1 MSKGICQVVECDRTV
16 VSKGLCNPH
25 RQAHHHAKHNPEKY
39 RWPRDGETLEA
50 GAICGPIN
58 ATPAPA
64 PVPAMAPAP
73 APAPAP
79 VAPAVST
86 NPAPAGGLTEE
97 QQEVLGQIFGTNN
110 SDPRVDE
117 VLRRIGVLEAG
128 AGARYK
134 IEVVKG
140 AEVVEVDGLNHRM
153 TPYVLELLAAEKLVY
168 MVGPAGSGKTT
179 MAKRCAEALGLDF
192 QMTGAVVQKYELT
205 GFVDA
210 NGTYVESAF
219 YRAFKYG
226 GVFLFDE
233 LDASAPGAIV
243 AFNSAIENG
252 LWTAP
257 NGELVER
264 HADFRVIAS
273 ANTIGRGAT
282 LDYVGRVPLDQST
295 IDRFAFVIMDY
306 DFSLTAG
313 ITGVEFSG
321 GQGPLR
327 YKTNKPVSDA
337 DCSAYFADVV
347 AYGEAAEAL
356 GIRHI
361 VSPRAIINGL
371 DMLRRGVKRSVVEG
385 SFVWKGLD
393 KDSIKKI
400 KAHATEA
407 RAKAE
412 AEAVTE
418 GE

>member
-1 MSKGICQVVECDRTV
+1 M
-16 VSKGLCNPH
+16 
-25 RQAHHHAKHNPEKY
+25 
-39 RWPRDGETLEA
+39 
-50 GAICGPIN
+50 
-58 ATPAPA
+58 
-64 PVPAMAPAP
+64 
-73 APAPAP
+73 
-79 VAPAVST
+79 
-86 NPAPAGGLTEE
+86 
-97 QQEVLGQIFGTNN
+97 
-110 SDPRVDE
+110 
-117 VLRRIGVLEAG
+117 
-128 AGARYK
+128 
-134 IEVVKG
+134 
-140 AEVVEVDGLNHRM
+140 
-153 TPYVLELLAAEKLVY
+153 
-168 MVGPAGSGKTT
+168 
-179 MAKRCAEALGLDF
+179 
-192 QMTGAVVQKYELT
+192 
-205 GFVDA
+205 
-210 NGTYVESAF
+210 
-219 YRAFKYG
+219 
-226 GVFLFDE
+226 
-233 LDASAPGAIV
+233 

-393 KDSIKKI
+393 KDSIKKV
-400 KAHATEA
+400 KAHAAEA

-412 AEAVTE
+412 AEAVAE